1 MRFPSTPHTSRFSAR
16 CDCISIRAVPRFL
29 KLFVVA
35 ILVAGAG
42 LRAQQSGTGDDAEKR
57 RQFLRAREEMRT
69 VPATPSPEAT
79 PKPKPKPRPNIEPEP
94 EATPRPKPKPDPE
107 PTPRPKP
114 KPEPEP
120 TPRPKPKPDPDPT
133 PRPKPEVTPRPRP
146 TPEPAPVTPR
156 PVTPRPKLSKDDTP
170 SAAVTIEKR
179 ELDNVIQPA
188 PPVGWWERW
197 KYLPKPLRA
206 EIDRAKVRKG
216 RWRYIV
222 IHNSGTR
229 QGNARAFEYY
239 HRYVRHMVNGL
250 AYHFVVGNGT
260 SSGDGQIELGNRWRA
275 QLQGGHVHSDYLNNI
290 ALGICLVGDF
300 NRDAPTK
307 RQLEATEELVRYL
320 RVRVGKI
327 DHKFAIV
334 KAHREINPPR
344 WPTDCPGDRFPYR
357 WLHGKFD

>member
-1 MRFPSTPHTSRFSAR
+1 M
-16 CDCISIRAVPRFL
+16 PRLL
-29 KLFVVA
+29 KLLVVV

-42 LRAQQSGTGDDAEKR
+42 LRAQQSGSGDDAEKR
-57 RQFLRAREEMRT
+57 RLFLKAREEMRT
-69 VPATPSPEAT
+69 VPATPAPETT
-79 PKPKPKPRPNIEPEP
+79 PKPKPKPRPMPEP
-94 EATPRPKPKPDPE
+94 EATPK
-107 PTPRPKP
+107 PKP

-120 TPRPKPKPDPDPT
+120 TPRPKPKPGPEPV
-133 PRPKPEVTPRPRP
+133 PRAT
-146 TPEPAPVTPR
+146 PAPVTPR
-156 PVTPRPKLSKDDTP
+156 PKAPVEDSPPAS
-170 SAAVTIEKR
+170 VTIEKR
-179 ELDNVIQPA
+179 ESQDIQPA

-197 KYLPKPLRA
+197 KYLPRSLRA
-206 EIDRAKVRKG
+206 EIDRPSVRKG

-229 QGNARAFEYY
+229 QGNAKAFEYY
-239 HRYVRHMVNGL
+239 HRNVRHMVNGL

-260 SSGDGQIELGNRWRA
+260 SSGDGQIEIGNRWRR
-275 QLQGGHVHSDYLNNI
+275 QIQGGHVHSDYLNNI
-290 ALGICLVGDF
+290 AVGICLVGDF
-300 NRDAPTK
+300 NRDVPTK

-327 DHKFAIV
+327 DHKWAIV